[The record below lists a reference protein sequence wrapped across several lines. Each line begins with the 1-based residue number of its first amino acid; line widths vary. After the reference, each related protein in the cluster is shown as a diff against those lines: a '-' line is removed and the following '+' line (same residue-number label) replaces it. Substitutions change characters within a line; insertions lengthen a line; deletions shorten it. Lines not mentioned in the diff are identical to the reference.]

1 MEYLIL
7 IVTLAGIVFGAD
19 WLVAGAVSI
28 ARRFRVSDF
37 VIGAAIVGIGTSMPE
52 LVVSFFGAIKGNA
65 DVAIGNV
72 VGSNIFNVLGILGL
86 TALFFPIVIDRQ
98 NMTFEIPLCIAV
110 SVLVTLL
117 AFNFFDGSPAVLG
130 RLDGWVLILLF
141 AGFMW
146 YSFARDKKEKGER
159 APHEARGE
167 EAIRREGEEAIRR
180 EGEEAMDTTPLW
192 WAIAKVIGGL
202 AVLIVSCDLFVENAV
217 AVARS
222 FGVNDAFI
230 SLTLIACGTSLPELA
245 ASVVAAFKKNT
256 QLALGNIVGSNIFN
270 ILLILGVSSQVMPLT
285 SVGITWVDYVVMIA
299 AATVPLLFGFK
310 GKIGR
315 VGGLLMVASFVLYT
329 WYLLMVQ

>member
-72 VGSNIFNVLGILGL
+72 VGSNIFNVLGILGV

-98 NMTFEIPLCIAV
+98 NMTFEIPLGIAV

-130 RLDGWVLILLF
+130 RLDGLVLILLF

-146 YSFARDKKEKGER
+146 YSFVRDKKEQGVGQESN
-159 APHEARGE
+159 E
-167 EAIRREGEEAIRR
+167 EIEQEDR
-180 EGEEAMDTTPLW
+180 TPLW

-202 AVLIVSCDLFVENAV
+202 AVLIVSCDLFVDNAV

-285 SVGITWVDYVVMIA
+285 SVGITGVDYVVMIA

-315 VGGLLMVASFVLYT
+315 IGGLLMVASFVLYT